1 MDVQWPPGETVTLCK
16 YQTGKKQLDA
26 WRGQVVS
33 SPACPPVGGCA
44 TRVLVKI
51 PDVKD
56 VCTIYSG
63 PHPILYCGDF
73 AGHLKALSHLYE
85 LELRTNC

>member
-1 MDVQWPPGETVTLCK
+1 M
-16 YQTGKKQLDA
+16 DA
-26 WRGQVVS
+26 WRGQIVC
-33 SPACPPVGGCA
+33 SPTCPPVGGCA

-56 VCTIYSG
+56 VCTIYNG

-73 AGHLKALSHLYE
+73 AAQLRTLAKLYD